1 MEDFNRASELFPN
14 LLEQQSH
21 RETELSDSTSV
32 EEDDG
37 EEVQDHRGSMYTFT
51 PSKSK
56 QWSPAKRRVLELVA
70 KDKTDGKDDKKK
82 DEKDKRKTKY
92 QERVLLKTGFIENM
106 RSLEESQAALNSQIQ
121 QLELDEDPEGDSDI
135 LELTSHL
142 AQIVSELVEGSYA
155 TRVQMMKTLTNQTGA
170 IIQKK
175 SRRLAGLA
183 PEKRELLR
191 IRNPRERRHLMIEE
205 EEEQSRSGS
214 NHSSPKPKED
224 DKRDEY

>member
-1 MEDFNRASELFPN
+1 M
-14 LLEQQSH
+14 
-21 RETELSDSTSV
+21 
-32 EEDDG
+32 
-37 EEVQDHRGSMYTFT
+37 
-51 PSKSK
+51 
-56 QWSPAKRRVLELVA
+56 LELVA
-70 KDKTDGKDDKKK
+70 KEKTDGKDEKKK
-82 DEKDKRKTKY
+82 EEREKKKMKY

-106 RSLEESQAALNSQIQ
+106 QSLEESQAALNSQLQ

-142 AQIVSELVEGSYA
+142 AQIGSELVEGSYA
-155 TRVQMMKTLTNQTGA
+155 TRVQMMKTLTNRTGA

-205 EEEQSRSGS
+205 EEEQSRIKS
-214 NHSSPKPKED
+214 NQSSPKPKED